1 MKRVMALFRQD
12 IVTALRDNL
21 IVLILLAPLIMA
33 VVVRVLVPSVE
44 AATAMFAVGGDVP
57 EAVVAELS
65 KYGEVTR
72 FADDT
77 SLETRVLAV
86 DDVMGV
92 RMEAGEPVFFMEGT
106 ESAEMRET
114 YQAVRML
121 VLSPSDI
128 SVVKT
133 EDLGRERSPLTEVLS
148 VAVLLMAT
156 LMGGYGAAFNM
167 VNEKETGAIRALAVS
182 PLNLMEFIAAR
193 GLFTLIGG
201 AFISLVL
208 SFVLVGVRVNIP
220 LLLLAV
226 LASGI
231 VGVLFALIIGGF
243 GSNVVNAIA
252 LMKGTMPLYLAM
264 PILAVFLAEKWQ
276 PFFWV
281 FPSYWQYHMLTN
293 VFGSGT
299 QDYTFLF
306 TMLMTVGVS
315 LIWAAAMFIPLKRRF
330 RLR

>member
-1 MKRVMALFRQD
+1 
-12 IVTALRDNL
+12 
-21 IVLILLAPLIMA
+21 
-33 VVVRVLVPSVE
+33 
-44 AATAMFAVGGDVP
+44 
-57 EAVVAELS
+57 
-65 KYGEVTR
+65 
-72 FADDT
+72 
-77 SLETRVLAV
+77 LETRVLAV

-121 VLSPSDI
+121 VLSPSDM

>member
-1 MKRVMALFRQD
+1 MKRILALFRQD
-12 IVTALRDNL
+12 IVTAFRDNL
-21 IVLILLAPLIMA
+21 IIMILLAPLIMA
-33 VVVRVLVPSVE
+33 VIVKVLVPSVE
-44 AATAMFAVGGDVP
+44 AAATAFAITDEVP
-57 EAVVAELS
+57 AAMVAELE

-72 FADDT
+72 FANDAE
-77 SLETRVLAV
+77 LEKRVLAV
-86 DDVMGV
+86 DDVMGI
-92 RMEAGEPVFFMEGT
+92 RMEAGEPVFLLEGT
-106 ESAEMRET
+106 ESAEVRET
-114 YQAVRML
+114 YRAVRML
-121 VLSPSDI
+121 VLSPSDV
-128 SVVKT
+128 SVVTT

-182 PLNLMEFIAAR
+182 PLNLAEFIAAR

-208 SFVLVGVRVNIP
+208 SFVLVGLQVNIP

-231 VGVLFALIIGGF
+231 VGILFSLIIGGF

-252 LMKGTMPLYLAM
+252 LMKGSMPLYLAM

-293 VFGSGT
+293 VFGSGSH
-299 QDYTFLF
+299 QYSFLF
-306 TMLMTVGVS
+306 ALLMTVGVS
-315 LIWAAAMFIPLKRRF
+315 LAWAAAMFAPLKKRF

>member
-1 MKRVMALFRQD
+1 MKRILALFRQD
-12 IVTALRDNL
+12 IVTAFRDNL
-21 IVLILLAPLIMA
+21 IVMILLAPLIMA
-33 VVVRVLVPSVE
+33 VLVRVLVPSVE
-44 AATAMFAVGGDVP
+44 GATSAFAITGEVP
-57 EAVVAELS
+57 AEMVAQLER
-65 KYGEVTR
+65 YGEVTR
-72 FADDT
+72 FATDEE
-77 SLETRVLAV
+77 LEKRVLAV
-86 DDVMGV
+86 DDVLGI
-92 RMEAGEPVFFMEGT
+92 RMEAGEPVFLLEGT
-106 ESAEMRET
+106 ESETMRET
-114 YQAVRML
+114 YRAVRML
-121 VLSPSDI
+121 VLSPSDSSI
-128 SVVKT
+128 VTTV
-133 EDLGRERSPLTEVLS
+133 DLGRERSPLTEVLS

-182 PLNLMEFIAAR
+182 PLNLVEFIAAR

-208 SFVLVGVRVNIP
+208 SFVLVGLQVNVP

-231 VGVLFALIIGGF
+231 VGVLFSLIIGGF

-252 LMKGTMPLYLAM
+252 LMKGMMPLYLAM
-264 PILAVFLAEKWQ
+264 PVLAVFLAEKWQ

-293 VFGSGT
+293 VFGSGS
-299 QDYTFLF
+299 QQHSYFFAL
-306 TMLMTVGVS
+306 LMTVGVS
-315 LIWAAAMFIPLKRRF
+315 LVWAAAMFVPLKKRF